1 MWQRNKVGNQREE
14 RWGLGHTR
22 LQRTLQRMLTSG
34 PTQEPEEV
42 TEEVRL
48 FRFGTKSVCG
58 FRDGSC
64 RPEGCGVGIFDRDP
78 RATDRV
84 ARGQTCVQA
93 RSFW

>member
-1 MWQRNKVGNQREE
+1 MGT
-14 RWGLGHTR
+14 GPHTPSKNV
-22 LQRTLQRMLTSG
+22 TRMLTSG
-34 PTQEPEEV
+34 PTQVPEEV

-84 ARGQTCVQA
+84 ARGQTFVQA